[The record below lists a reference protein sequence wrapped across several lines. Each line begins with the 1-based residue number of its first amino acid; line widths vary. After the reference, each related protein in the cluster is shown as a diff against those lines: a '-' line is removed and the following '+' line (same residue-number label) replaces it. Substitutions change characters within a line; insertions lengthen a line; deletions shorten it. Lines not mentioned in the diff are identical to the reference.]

1 MEPGTEKYYLFTCA
15 KVKNKTIK
23 LLVCVFIRS
32 TTYAALLIELFQS
45 LQRNNSG
52 FDNRSISNVRMA
64 GELASIAQS
73 SPQSQN
79 FSQSKETSVVA
90 IVVITRGTYFIRSKV
105 SRSLELFFRTGI
117 QMIIGLLVGCFGFNS
132 PLGQYFSLYRV
143 GAAVV

>member
-1 MEPGTEKYYLFTCA
+1 MLKS
-15 KVKNKTIK
+15 KIKTIK

-32 TTYAALLIELFQS
+32 TTYTALLIELFQS

-90 IVVITRGTYFIRSKV
+90 IVVITKGTYFIRSKV
-105 SRSLELFFRTGI
+105 CRSLELFFRTGI
-117 QMIIGLLVGCFGFNS
+117 QMIIGLLVGWLF
-132 PLGQYFSLYRV
+132 
-143 GAAVV
+143 